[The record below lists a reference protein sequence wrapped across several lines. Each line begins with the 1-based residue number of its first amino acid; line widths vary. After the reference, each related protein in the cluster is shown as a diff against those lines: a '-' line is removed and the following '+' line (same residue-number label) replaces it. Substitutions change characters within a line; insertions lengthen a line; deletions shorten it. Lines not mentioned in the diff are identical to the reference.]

1 MTLGRKT
8 KSDEFKGF
16 LDEGTALTGELSFS
30 GTLRIDGSVHGSI
43 KTSDV
48 LIVGQGASIHA
59 DIKAGEVQ
67 IHGSVSG
74 MIDGYRRVEIFA
86 TGRVHGD
93 IRTPQLVVEEG
104 GRFDGRS
111 RSTSGEGEETS
122 PTHPTS
128 EASRAPNE

>member
-1 MTLGRKT
+1 LTLGRKT

-16 LDEGTALTGELSFS
+16 LDEGTTLTGELSFS

-48 LIVGQGASIHA
+48 LLVGQRASIHA

-111 RSTSGEGEETS
+111 STSGEGEKTS
-122 PTHPTS
+122 PTHTTS

>member
-1 MTLGRKT
+1 M
-8 KSDEFKGF
+8 
-16 LDEGTALTGELSFS
+16 
-30 GTLRIDGSVHGSI
+30 
-43 KTSDV
+43 
-48 LIVGQGASIHA
+48 GQGASIHA

-111 RSTSGEGEETS
+111 RSTSGEGGGNFADSSYIRSQPGRRTNRDALDGS
-122 PTHPTS
+122 VST
-128 EASRAPNE
+128 RK

>member
-1 MTLGRKT
+1 MKLGRKSG
-8 KSDEFKGF
+8 SDEFKGF
-16 LDEGTALTGELSFS
+16 LDQGTALTGELSFS
-30 GTLRIDGSVHGSI
+30 GTLRVDGNVHGSI

-48 LIVGQGASIHA
+48 LIVGEGASIHA

-74 MIDGYRRVEIFA
+74 NIDGSRRVNIFA

-111 RSTSGEGEETS
+111 RSSSGDPEETS
-122 PTHPTS
+122 IGQP
-128 EASRAPNE
+128 ASNAIPRPND